1 MGGWYYTF
9 FLILAILVIV
19 RGIFN
24 FAVKLFSPTPTEYII
39 SKEEKWL
46 LGIAISYILTYLIY

>member
-24 FAVKLFSPTPTEYII
+24 FTVKLFSEQPTEYVI
-39 SKEEKWL
+39 SREEKWL